1 MFLPVIMAGGI
12 GSRLWPLSR
21 ELYPKQF
28 ICLHGQCSMLQETI
42 SRMDGIESEQPLVIC
57 NEEHRFLVAEQL
69 RQVGKLSNNIIL
81 EPTGRNTAPAIALAA
96 LHAIRDGD
104 DPLLLILA
112 ADHVIKDTQMF
123 QQRIKK
129 AIPIAMQ
136 GKLVT
141 FGIIPNRPETGY
153 GYIHRGSEQG
163 VQGEVFYEVDCFVE
177 KPNIELAEK
186 YLSTGEYYWNSGIF
200 MFKAKKYLEEL
211 GKFRPDILTACQSA
225 IRNIKKNGD
234 FFNFELSDFTDCPA
248 ESVDYAVMEKTSDAI
263 VVPLDAEWNDV
274 GSWSA
279 LWDISSKD
287 PQGNSIQGD
296 VLLDNTK
303 DCYISSEHQ
312 LVATI
317 GIQNLVIVNT
327 KDAVLVANK
336 NDVQSVKNIV
346 DILKKNNRS
355 EYRRHRE
362 TYWPWGMSDLVV
374 QTERFNVNRITIKP
388 GGSFPVQMHYH
399 RTEHWVILSG
409 TAKVIIQN
417 KESLLTENQSTFI
430 PIGAWHTLG
439 NPGKIPLE
447 LLEIQS
453 GSYLGDDDFLQIDD

>member
-1 MFLPVIMAGGI
+1 M
-12 GSRLWPLSR
+12 
-21 ELYPKQF
+21 
-28 ICLHGQCSMLQETI
+28 
-42 SRMDGIESEQPLVIC
+42 
-57 NEEHRFLVAEQL
+57 
-69 RQVGKLSNNIIL
+69 
-81 EPTGRNTAPAIALAA
+81 
-96 LHAIRDGD
+96 
-104 DPLLLILA
+104 
-112 ADHVIKDTQMF
+112 
-123 QQRIKK
+123 
-129 AIPIAMQ
+129 
-136 GKLVT
+136 
-141 FGIIPNRPETGY
+141 
-153 GYIHRGSEQG
+153 
-163 VQGEVFYEVDCFVE
+163 
-177 KPNIELAEK
+177 
-186 YLSTGEYYWNSGIF
+186 
-200 MFKAKKYLEEL
+200 
-211 GKFRPDILTACQSA
+211 TACQSA

>member
-96 LHAIRDGD
+96 LHAISDGE

-123 QQRIKK
+123 LQMIKK

-153 GYIHRGSEQG
+153 GYIHRGNEQS
-163 VQGEVFYEVDCFVE
+163 VQGEEFYEVDCFVE
-177 KPNIELAEK
+177 KPNIEMAEK

-211 GKFRPDILTACQSA
+211 GKFRPDILTACQRA
-225 IRNIKKNGD
+225 IKNIKKNGD

-279 LWDISSKD
+279 LWDISNKD
-287 PQGNSIQGD
+287 PLGNSIQGD
-296 VLLDNTK
+296 VLLYNTK

-336 NDVQSVKNIV
+336 NDVQSVKSIV

-362 TYWPWGMSDLVV
+362 TYWLWGMSDLVV
-374 QTERFNVNRITIKP
+374 QTERFNVNYITIKP
-388 GGSFPVQMHYH
+388 GGSFPVQIHYH

-430 PIGAWHTLG
+430 PIGAWHTLE
-439 NPGKIPLE
+439 NPGRIPLE

-453 GSYLGDDDFLQIDD
+453 GSYLGDDDFLQIED